1 MSQRRRLLAALGAG
15 SLAVAFRLHAQ
26 TIERLP
32 RIGWLY
38 STAIKAGAGLEQGF
52 LLGLREQGY
61 IEGRNVLIERR
72 WADGRSERIPALAAE
87 LVDLKVDVI
96 YAPTPP
102 DALAA
107 WQATRSIPIVFA
119 YMGDPVGAGVAKSLA
134 RPGGNVTGLSSVNPE
149 LATKRYALLMEI
161 APKVGRVATLYDPG
175 NHENLQVLETSR
187 DTAKELG
194 ITIISVPIRRVEDFA
209 AAFNSMKKSSVG
221 AIQVIAN
228 PLFYSHRRRFTEL
241 VAQTGLP
248 AMYGRIEFVEDG
260 GLIGYSI
267 DGADQARR
275 AAGYVA
281 RILKGA
287 SPADLPIE
295 QPTKFEL
302 HVNLKTARA
311 LGITLPRSILVRA
324 DRIIE

>member
-1 MSQRRRLLAALGAG
+1 LVA
-15 SLAVAFRLHAQ
+15 AFRLNAQ
-26 TIERLP
+26 PKERLP

-38 STAIKAGAGLEQGF
+38 STAIKAGAAIEQGF

-102 DALAA
+102 DAFAA

-119 YMGDPVGAGVAKSLA
+119 YMGDPVGTGMAKSLA

-161 APKVGRVATLYDPG
+161 APKMGRVATLYDPG
-175 NHENLQVLETSR
+175 VHENLQFLEASR
-187 DTAKELG
+187 DAAKELG
-194 ITIISVPIRRVEDFA
+194 ITIISVPARRAEDFA
-209 AAFNSMKKSSVG
+209 AVFDTVKRSSVD
-221 AIQVIAN
+221 AILVIAN

-241 VAQTGLP
+241 AAETGLP
-248 AMYGRIEFVEDG
+248 AMYGRVEFVEDG

-275 AAGYVA
+275 AAGCVA

-287 SPADLPIE
+287 NPSDLPIQ

-311 LGITLPRSILVRA
+311 LGLTLPRSILVRA
-324 DRIIE
+324 DRVIE